1 MATTNPVP
9 GNLSDATPPGRK
21 TRLPLRLFLLGAAA
35 VGVGDADLELEVAA
49 FLEAGGVEEALEGEF
64 APVAEDFVVALE
76 GGGEVVG
83 LLAEVGGLSGEEFD
97 LALEFAALAGIGL
110 GWFWQPLNSFAVT
123 GASYAARVGC
133 SCRFVGGRDLSDC
146 RKDFEPGMELISLSQ
161 DVEARSVT
169 ARFPL
174 LATQTATYREGAG
187 CVLQPWTE

>member
-21 TRLPLRLFLLGAAA
+21 TRLPLRLFLLA
-35 VGVGDADLELEVAA
+35 
-49 FLEAGGVEEALEGEF
+49 
-64 APVAEDFVVALE
+64 
-76 GGGEVVG
+76 
-83 LLAEVGGLSGEEFD
+83 
-97 LALEFAALAGIGL
+97 AALAGIGL

-174 LATQTATYREGAG
+174 LSTQTATYREGAG